1 MNVAKVEQNT
11 SVSYLYTAK
20 PRNKAHGLL
29 FILELLDRLLFKM
42 AGFFLMITSANLR
55 CGFLFK
61 MNAANIGID
70 EYTTINKTTTQIF
83 QPRNMLQFRII
94 LKINTNL
101 NYSLS
106 SVKRSPRG
114 GGGGLR
120 GSYFRDGSDCSSKAR
135 FPFKLKYVFSV
146 DLLGDKLNAEHQ
158 QSPRSV
164 TAIVK
169 ARDFLSEDVSVRK
182 LNVKSAFS
190 TLATIA
196 QHFFQQS

>member
-1 MNVAKVEQNT
+1 MVSLSPLSAFSLTLRIHMNVAKVEQNT

-42 AGFFLMITSANLR
+42 AGFFLMIISANLR

-83 QPRNMLQFRII
+83 QPRNMLKFRII

-114 GGGGLR
+114 GGGVCGGLI
-120 GSYFRDGSDCSSKAR
+120 FEMVPTAV
-135 FPFKLKYVFSV
+135 LKPGF
-146 DLLGDKLNAEHQ
+146 LL
-158 QSPRSV
+158 S
-164 TAIVK
+164 
-169 ARDFLSEDVSVRK
+169 
-182 LNVKSAFS
+182 
-190 TLATIA
+190 
-196 QHFFQQS
+196 